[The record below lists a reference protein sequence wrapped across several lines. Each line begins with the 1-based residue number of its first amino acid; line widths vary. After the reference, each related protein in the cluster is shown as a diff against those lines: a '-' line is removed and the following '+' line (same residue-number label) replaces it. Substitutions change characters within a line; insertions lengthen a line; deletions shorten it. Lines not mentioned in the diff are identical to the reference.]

1 MIEDLLKEQRSRTD
15 AAPLAYF
22 YCSRD
27 VAEPE
32 RAKPEEIMRSVLE
45 QVASN
50 TAELPIREPV
60 VTAYKLKKKENRGL
74 PPKEP
79 LNLEEA
85 TDLLLSIFK
94 ENPATIVLDALDEV
108 DPDERWQLLESLDKI
123 ITESDS
129 LVRIFVSSRN
139 DGDLVCHLENSPNI
153 FIQASHNSL
162 DIQRYVHEQVAKA
175 IRQKR
180 IRRGNVS
187 SELKEQIVNTLIDGA
202 QGM

>member
-1 MIEDLLKEQRSRTD
+1 M
-15 AAPLAYF
+15 
-22 YCSRD
+22 
-27 VAEPE
+27 AEPE
-32 RAKPEEIMRSVLE
+32 RAKPEEIIRSILE

-60 VTAYKLKKKENRGL
+60 VTMYKLKKKENRGL

-79 LNLEEA
+79 LSLEEA
-85 TDLLLSIFK
+85 RDLLLGVFRD
-94 ENPATIVLDALDEV
+94 NPATIVIDALDEC
-108 DPDERWQLLESLDKI
+108 DSDERYKLLEALDTI
-123 ITESDS
+123 ITESAS

-153 FIQASHNSL
+153 FIQASDNSL
-162 DIQRYVHEQVAKA
+162 DIKRYVHEQVTKA
-175 IRQKR
+175 IKQKR

-187 SELKEQIVNTLIDGA
+187 LEMQEQIINTLIDGA